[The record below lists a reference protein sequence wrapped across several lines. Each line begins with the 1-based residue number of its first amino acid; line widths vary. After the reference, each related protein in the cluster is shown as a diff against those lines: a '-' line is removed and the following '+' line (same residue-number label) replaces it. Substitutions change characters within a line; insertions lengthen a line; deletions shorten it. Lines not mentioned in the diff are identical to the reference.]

1 MAVALDGTTVL
12 LKIASHPSPFVED
25 PEVVGAKV
33 STGLGI
39 VKGPSCA
46 PLLLL
51 EIYLFSLLLI
61 ALESQNFC
69 AWNFSTTS

>member
-25 PEVVGAKV
+25 PEVVGAKI
-33 STGLGI
+33 ST

-69 AWNFSTTS
+69 AWNLSTTS